1 MRTESFLEWL
11 DRLAAGLVRPAA
23 ALVPALALALTAAS
37 AQQTPIFTAETALM
51 EVEVRV
57 TDGKGQPV
65 PGLTKADFKLSENG
79 VAQEIAT
86 FEFVKRLVPET
97 PAAERSAAVGSAP
110 PPSEVAHGELRRST
124 FIYIA
129 TRGRREDRLNIYRA
143 VQEFIDENVRTGV
156 LVSLEGSPFTSKPSE
171 LNERLDDMLRAGAA
185 SGGAG
190 FVDTLSVDLAREFDY
205 SPGVEDILGEINEEF
220 GASMESIEDRA
231 SFYRRLRMYEY
242 IDLIRA
248 LSVYPGRKLVVLFST
263 GLPVDEDNYDIMS
276 VLEAEATKHRVRFY
290 VSDVSRLA
298 AAPPGGDA
306 EAAVDALSLLGD
318 AINSGFVRQQ
328 ESRQDNQDGL
338 WEMAKRTG
346 GRAVLNSNDFGEV
359 FDVIDSEN
367 GDYYLL
373 GYYPRDTEKLG
384 RFRRLRV
391 QVARKG
397 LRASYQRGYYE
408 EQQFERMS
416 RSERDLQMH
425 QAITFDTPYT
435 DLPLKVDVEY
445 FRDAKGTP
453 TLVYSVGLHTRDVPA
468 KSAKKG
474 QKLQLSV
481 IAQATPRATEG
492 NGSRR
497 LLLDSKRFE
506 MTMEEAAHHGQL
518 GEQPDSWL
526 HYGSQ
531 MRVPPGEYD
540 WKVVV
545 RDEYSGLLGSYK
557 TRLQVPASDP
567 DLGASSLLLTGRI
580 ADTSGGKPR
589 KRKARGAEDVL
600 QVAGTRFFA
609 SADKTFRRGDPLY
622 LLYDVYNPGEAALA
636 EPPSP
641 MLALYRGRERVEQ
654 LPVKGFQTV
663 PEPEA
668 GRLRQLAALDTDS
681 LQVGDYTIAALLP
694 SDAARAPVIVGRF
707 SIAPALDE

>member
-1 MRTESFLEWL
+1 MRTDLGLEQFTNPASDL
-11 DRLAAGLVRPAA
+11 ARLIA
-23 ALVPALALALTAAS
+23 ALAVALALASSAAS
-37 AQQTPIFTAETALM
+37 AQEVPIFRTETTLM

-65 PGLTKADFKLSENG
+65 PGLTKADFELTENG
-79 VAQEIAT
+79 VRQEVAT
-86 FEFVKRLVPET
+86 FEFVRKLVPET
-97 PAAERSAAVGSAP
+97 PADEQPATVGVDAP
-110 PPSEVAHGELRRST
+110 VSEFARDELRRST

-129 TRGRREDRLNIYRA
+129 TRGRREDRLNIYEA
-143 VQEFIDENVRTGV
+143 VQAFINENLQPGV

-171 LNERLDDMLRAGAA
+171 LNEQLEELLKGRSSAG
-185 SGGAG
+185 GGG
-190 FVDTLSVDLAREFDY
+190 LVDTLAVDLARDFDY
-205 SPGVEDILGEINEEF
+205 SPGVEDLLDEINEEF
-220 GASMESIEDRA
+220 GDSMESIDDRS

-263 GLPVDEDNYDIMS
+263 GLPVDEDNYDIMN

-306 EAAVDALSLLGD
+306 EASVDALSMMGD
-318 AINSGFVRQQ
+318 VLNNGFVQQ
-328 ESRQDNQDGL
+328 QQSRQDNQDGL

-346 GRAVLNSNDFGEV
+346 GKAVLNSNDFGEV
-359 FDVIDSEN
+359 FDVVNEDV

-373 GYYPRDTEKLG
+373 GYYPRDIEKRG

-391 QVARKG
+391 RVERKG
-397 LRASYQRGYYE
+397 LRLTYQRGYYE
-408 EQQFERMS
+408 EQTFERMS

-425 QAITFDTPYT
+425 QALTFDTPYT
-435 DLPLKVDVEY
+435 DLPLKVDVDY
-445 FRDAKGTP
+445 FRDSRGTP
-453 TLVYSVGLHTRDVPA
+453 TLVYSVGLHTRDIPA
-468 KSAKKG
+468 QSAKKG
-474 QKLQLSV
+474 QKLKLAV
-481 IAQATPRATEG
+481 IAQASPSGSEGGRAA
-492 NGSRR
+492 RP
-497 LLLDSKRFE
+497 LVDSKRFE
-506 MTMEEAAHHGQL
+506 MTMQEASHDQL
-518 GEQPDSWL
+518 GEDPDSWL

-540 WKVVV
+540 WKVIV

-557 TRLQVPASDP
+557 TRLRVPASGREP
-567 DLGASSLLLTGRI
+567 GASSLLLTGRI
-580 ADTSGGKPR
+580 SDTSGGKTRNRNR
-589 KRKARGAEDVL
+589 KGSEDVL
-600 QVAGTRFFA
+600 HVAGTRFFA

-622 LLYDVYNPGEAALA
+622 LLYDVYDPGEAALA

-668 GRLRQLAALDTDS
+668 KRLRQLAALNTDT
-681 LQVGDYTIAALLP
+681 LEVGDYTIAALLP
-694 SDAARAPVIVGRF
+694 SRTDRAPVIIGRF
-707 SIAPALDE
+707 SIVPALAK

>member
-1 MRTESFLEWL
+1 MRTDLAFEWL
-11 DRLAAGLVRPAA
+11 VRLTA
-23 ALVPALALALTAAS
+23 ALVAALTLASNAAS

-57 TDGKGQPV
+57 TDGKGRPV
-65 PGLTKADFKLSENG
+65 SGLTKADFKLLENG
-79 VAQEIAT
+79 VPQEIAT
-86 FEFVKRLVPET
+86 FEFVNRLVPDT
-97 PAAERSAAVGSAP
+97 PAAEQAVAVGSEQP
-110 PPSEVAHGELRRST
+110 LSEVARGELRRST

-143 VQEFIDENVRTGV
+143 VQEFINANVQPGV
-156 LVSLEGSPFTSKPSE
+156 LVSLEGSPFTSKASE
-171 LNERLDDMLRAGAA
+171 LNERLDEMLRPGSAAGR
-185 SGGAG
+185 AG
-190 FVDTLSVDLAREFDY
+190 LVDTLSVDLAREFDY
-205 SPGVEDILGEINEEF
+205 SPGVEEILGEVNEEF
-220 GASMESIEDRA
+220 GTSMESIEDRA

-248 LSVYPGRKLVVLFST
+248 LSIYPGRKLVVLFST
-263 GLPVDEDNYDIMS
+263 GLPVDEDNYDIMN

-306 EAAVDALSLLGD
+306 EAAVDALSLMGD
-318 AINSGFVRQQ
+318 MLNNGFVQQ
-328 ESRQDNQDGL
+328 QQSRQDNQDGL

-346 GRAVLNSNDFGEV
+346 GKAVLNSNDFGEV
-359 FDVIDSEN
+359 FDVVNGEN

-373 GYYPRDTEKLG
+373 GYYPRNTEARG

-397 LRASYQRGYYE
+397 LRLAYQRGYYE
-408 EQQFERMS
+408 ERTFERMS

-425 QAITFDTPYT
+425 QALTFDTPYT

-453 TLVYSVGLHTRDVPA
+453 TLVYSVGLHTRDIPA

-474 QKLQLSV
+474 QRLKLAV
-481 IAQATPRATEG
+481 IAQATPRAAEG
-492 NGSRR
+492 QRSGRP
-497 LLLDSKRFE
+497 LLDSKRFE
-506 MTMEEAAHHGQL
+506 MTMEEATHGQV

-540 WKVVV
+540 WKVIV
-545 RDEYSGLLGSYK
+545 RDEYSGLLGSFK
-557 TRLQVPASDP
+557 TRLQVPASGS
-567 DLGASSLLLTGRI
+567 DLAASSLLLTGRI
-580 ADTSGGKPR
+580 ADTSGGQSR
-589 KRKARGAEDVL
+589 KRNPRNSEDVL
-600 QVAGTRFFA
+600 HVAGTRFFA

-622 LLYDVYNPGEAALA
+622 LLYDVYNPGESALA
-636 EPPSP
+636 EAPGP
-641 MLALYRGRERVEQ
+641 MLALYRGSEPVER

-668 GRLRQLAALDTDS
+668 GRLRQLAALNTDT
-681 LQVGDYTIAALLP
+681 LEVGDYTIAALLP
-694 SDAARAPVIVGRF
+694 SGAARAQVIVGRF
-707 SIAPALDE
+707 SIAPAPSE